1 MFIGCGFM
9 SWDSLSGALG
19 WNWFNRAEP
28 ANLEAIGERASNRG
42 GAGNDNLRRLA
53 VDALKSQLANADLR
67 DWAERYLC
75 GLTDAT
81 PDKFMEF
88 RRAQA

>member
-1 MFIGCGFM
+1 MLVMSGFM
-9 SWDSLSGALG
+9 SWSSLSGALG
-19 WNWFNRAEP
+19 WNWLNRAEP
-28 ANLEAIGERASNRG
+28 ANLEAIGEGASNRG
-42 GAGNDNLRRLA
+42 GARNDNLRVLA
-53 VDALKSQLANADLR
+53 TGALKSQSANADLR

-81 PDKFMEF
+81 PDKFMEH

>member
-1 MFIGCGFM
+1 MLVMSGFR
-9 SWDSLSGALG
+9 SWSSLSGAFG

-28 ANLEAIGERASNRG
+28 ANLEAIGKRASNRE
-42 GAGNDNLRRLA
+42 GAGTDNLRALA
-53 VDALKSQLANADLR
+53 THALKSESANADLR

-81 PDKFMEF
+81 PDKFMEH

>member
-1 MFIGCGFM
+1 MLVMSGFR
-9 SWDSLSGALG
+9 SWSSLSGALG
-19 WNWFNRAEP
+19 WNWFYRAEP

-42 GAGNDNLRRLA
+42 GAGKDNLRGLA
-53 VDALKSQLANADLR
+53 VSALKSQSANADLR
-67 DWAERYLC
+67 NWAERYLC

-81 PDKFMEF
+81 PAKFMEH

>member
-1 MFIGCGFM
+1 MLAISGLM
-9 SWDSLSGALG
+9 SWNSLSGALG
-19 WNWFNRAEP
+19 WNWFHRAEP
-28 ANLEAIGERASNRG
+28 ANLETIGERASNRR
-42 GAGNDNLRRLA
+42 GAGDDNLRRLA
-53 VDALKSQLANADLR
+53 TGALKSQSANTDLR

-81 PDKFMEF
+81 PEKFMEH